1 MLRLRTCVLNFLM
14 SDYVLPRPKH
24 VAFYPSAEGWV
35 ASGGRSGRVS
45 RIENILPPT
54 GFEIRT
60 FEYVESRYID

>member
-1 MLRLRTCVLNFLM
+1 M
-14 SDYVLPRPKH
+14 SDYVLPRPKY